1 MPLFRTV
8 RTLFSKTKKAKPK
21 STSKSISRSF
31 SPNTKKKIAS
41 FTRKRDTKRVF
52 KQIKRDQE
60 TKKKIAS
67 FTRKRDTKRGFK
79 IIKRLK
85 EDNDCPICLG
95 QIKPNQPGTSAQC
108 EHRFHSACLD
118 EWLSRNN
125 SCPVCR
131 EPIFTGTNR
140 HELELQRLRLI
151 IDDRSEA
158 LDRLGYNEDLNE
170 EQQAQHNIIYEEFAR
185 AILDYDRYALMHEL
199 PLYGEVDEDEEE
211 DEDEDEDEVWAA
223 LMARAR
229 MYLADDDDPYV
240 A

>member
-8 RTLFSKTKKAKPK
+8 RTLFSKTKKAKSK
-21 STSKSISRSF
+21 SKSISRSF

-52 KQIKRDQE
+52 KTIKRDQE

-95 QIKPNQPGTSAQC
+95 QIKHNQPGTSAQC

-125 SCPVCR
+125 NCPVCR

-158 LDRLGYNEDLNE
+158 LDRLGYNDDLNE
-170 EQQAQHNIIYEEFAR
+170 EQQAEHNIIYGEFAR

-211 DEDEDEDEVWAA
+211 DEDEDEDEDEVWAA

>member
-8 RTLFSKTKKAKPK
+8 RTLFSKTKKAKSK
-21 STSKSISRSF
+21 SKSESISRSF
-31 SPNTKKKIAS
+31 SPN
-41 FTRKRDTKRVF
+41 
-52 KQIKRDQE
+52 

-95 QIKPNQPGTSAQC
+95 QIKLNQRGTSTSC
-108 EHRFHSACLD
+108 EHRFHSACLN
-118 EWLSRNN
+118 EWLSRNDN
-125 SCPVCR
+125 CPVCR

-158 LDRLGYNEDLNE
+158 LNRLGYNDDLNE
-170 EQQAQHNIIYEEFAR
+170 EQQAEHNIIYGEFVR

-199 PLYGEVDEDEEE
+199 PLYGEVDEEEEEEEEE
-211 DEDEDEDEVWAA
+211 DEEEYEYEVWVA

-229 MYLADDDDPYV
+229 RHLAEDDDPYV

>member
-8 RTLFSKTKKAKPK
+8 RTLFSKTKKAKSK

-52 KQIKRDQE
+52 KTIKQDQE

-125 SCPVCR
+125 NCPVCR
-131 EPIFTGTNR
+131 EPIFTDTTR

-158 LDRLGYNEDLNE
+158 LDRLGYNDDLNE
-170 EQQAQHNIIYEEFAR
+170 EQQAEHNIIYEEFAR
-185 AILDYDRYALMHEL
+185 AILDYDRYAVMHEL